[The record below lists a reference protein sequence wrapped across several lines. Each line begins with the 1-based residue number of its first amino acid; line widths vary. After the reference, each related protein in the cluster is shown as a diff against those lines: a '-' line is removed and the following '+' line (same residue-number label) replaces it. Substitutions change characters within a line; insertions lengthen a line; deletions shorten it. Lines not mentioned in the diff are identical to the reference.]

1 MPRPHSFCSQDFFAG
16 ESDTNGVKRN
26 TPHPALRYPTVI
38 LRLPLLALLAG
49 LATIWVVGPVFAA
62 PTPTPAPSHAPTS
75 VPAAQPKTIEGQV
88 VAINYSTGIMTVEA
102 TGAKRFMIKVL
113 PSTNIQACKS
123 ASGANCR
130 PGFMSISEIHALSPP
145 KRPKG
150 DIVNVT
156 VSQLGDELRAQTITI
171 LL

>member
-1 MPRPHSFCSQDFFAG
+1 MCPQDSVAT
-16 ESDTNGVKRN
+16 ESDTIEVKRN
-26 TPHPALRYPTVI
+26 TPHLALRYPSVNP
-38 LRLPLLALLAG
+38 RLPLLALLAG
-49 LATIWVVGPVFAA
+49 LGTVLVVWPVSAA
-62 PTPTPAPSHAPTS
+62 PPPTSAASHAPTS

-102 TGAKRFMIKVL
+102 MGAKRFNIIVL

-123 ASGANCR
+123 ASGADCR
-130 PGFMSISEIHALSPP
+130 PGFMSISEIHAPSPP

-156 VSQLGDELRAQTITI
+156 VSQLGDQLRAQTITI